1 MARPRVITWFFAL
14 ALGVGCLCCAA
25 VNSNSWAAP
34 PGVTLKSI
42 YAGAHNLDEFK
53 TTNTKALVLAFLDT
67 ECPVARKQLPRL
79 KDVHER
85 WGDKGVCV
93 LGIYS
98 NARVNIWS
106 MAAHA
111 HDSDIPFPV
120 FQDVEHRLADQLGVQ
135 VTAEIVVLDQDLQK
149 RYQGPI
155 DNQFKR
161 GGSLPE
167 PTELYLEQAL
177 SALIEGRAVPL
188 ATVPTSSCPLG
199 RQTVLGARQDAT
211 YHRDVA
217 PIIQRHCQTCHRAGG
232 VGPFQLVSYED
243 VYYNAERIAEVVC
256 DRRMPPW
263 HGVLNPQFG
272 ELLNDKRL
280 SESEIN
286 TLLGWIEQGGPEGD
300 PRDGPPPAKWPRP
313 DDWEIGP
320 PDYVY
325 KMPQAF
331 RVPKDGVL
339 EYQFFRVRLNLPED
353 RWYRAV
359 QAKPGNAEVVHHV
372 AIHLVPSGHKQYQ
385 GITAMAEL
393 YGLNTQRGNVI
404 FDYVPGDTHNA
415 KTFDPDQAGRIPKN
429 CDLIYEV
436 HYTPNNREST
446 LDQSMVAFKWADK
459 PPEHEVLGR
468 VFRKPVGRF
477 RIPPYDPHYRMEDS
491 YYFETDVDLDAIRPH
506 FHLRG
511 KSYLLEIVER
521 NADTGEIE
529 TRQTV
534 LSVPLYDQRW
544 QRMYELNKPL
554 RLPAGTELLATAHFD
569 NSSLNPNNPDPSAE
583 VLWGQQTTDEM
594 FSTRFRYRLVPAEKK

>member
-1 MARPRVITWFFAL
+1 M
-14 ALGVGCLCCAA
+14 
-25 VNSNSWAAP
+25 
-34 PGVTLKSI
+34 
-42 YAGAHNLDEFK
+42 
-53 TTNTKALVLAFLDT
+53 
-67 ECPVARKQLPRL
+67 
-79 KDVHER
+79 
-85 WGDKGVCV
+85 
-93 LGIYS
+93 
-98 NARVNIWS
+98 
-106 MAAHA
+106 
-111 HDSDIPFPV
+111 
-120 FQDVEHRLADQLGVQ
+120 
-135 VTAEIVVLDQDLQK
+135 
-149 RYQGPI
+149 
-155 DNQFKR
+155 
-161 GGSLPE
+161 
-167 PTELYLEQAL
+167 
-177 SALIEGRAVPL
+177 
-188 ATVPTSSCPLG
+188 
-199 RQTVLGARQDAT
+199 
-211 YHRDVA
+211 
-217 PIIQRHCQTCHRAGG
+217 
-232 VGPFQLVSYED
+232 
-243 VYYNAERIAEVVC
+243 
-256 DRRMPPW
+256 
-263 HGVLNPQFG
+263 LNPQFG

-286 TLLGWIEQGGPEGD
+286 TLVGWVERGAPGGD
-300 PRDGPPPAKWPRP
+300 PRDAPPPAKWPKP

-325 KMPQAF
+325 KMPQPF

-339 EYQFFRVRLNLPED
+339 EYQFFRVRLDFPEH

-359 QAKPGNAEVVHHV
+359 QVKPGNAEVVHHV
-372 AIHLVPSGHKQYQ
+372 AIHVVSAGHKQYQ
-385 GITAMAEL
+385 GLTAMAEL
-393 YGLNTQRGNVI
+393 YGLNTQRGNVM

-415 KTFDPDQAGRIPKN
+415 KTFDPDQAARIPKN

-511 KSYLLEIVER
+511 KSYRLEIVER
-521 NADTGEIE
+521 NVDTGEIE

-583 VLWGQQTTDEM
+583 VLWGQITDEM
-594 FSTRFRYRLVPAEKK
+594 FSTRFRYRLVPGERK